1 MPTSSRRAS
10 TPQPKRTTPAA
21 NFASGPSTATL
32 PAEAFAQD
40 PGQLHHGGSDL
51 PLVVVDGY
59 SLKVRARQG
68 FIGDTVSRRAF
79 SKILDLWRKLFT
91 EMSGRDPFSKGF
103 KGKPTSDLTK
113 HDIAA
118 LIDSKSAA
126 GAAIRAA
133 VEDYAVQLV
142 HVVRQFLKQ
151 PSWRGVDR
159 IVIGGGFQ
167 QSEAGHRAV
176 KRANQLFE
184 KSRLKIRLQRL
195 HHHPDE
201 GGLIGWVHVAPP
213 ELLARYEALLAV
225 DIGGT
230 NVRCGI
236 VRTRLKHPH
245 DLSRVDVLGRDKWGH
260 AEDDDATRREHLLQG
275 IAGMLEKLI
284 YKAEKKGIALAPF
297 VGVACPGTVRRD
309 GSITDGAQNLPGNWE
324 SSRFHLPRELC
335 KLLPPIDGQPTQVRL
350 HNDAVVQGLSELP
363 FVQDVKHWAVLTV
376 GTGLGNA
383 SFTNH
388 GSGKA

>member
-1 MPTSSRRAS
+1 MPAHRPRPAS
-10 TPQPKRTTPAA
+10 TRKAPTARKAA
-21 NFASGPSTATL
+21 TASL
-32 PAEAFAQD
+32 PAEAFADD
-40 PGQLHHGGSDL
+40 PGELQHGGAEL

-59 SLKVRARQG
+59 SLKLRDRQG

-79 SKILDLWRKLFT
+79 STILDAWRTLFT
-91 EMSGRDPFSKGF
+91 QMSGRDPF
-103 KGKPTSDLTK
+103 GKAFRDVPTKDIGK
-113 HDIAA
+113 RDIAA
-118 LIDSKSAA
+118 LIDSKGAA

-133 VEDYAVQLV
+133 VEDYAAQLV
-142 HVVRQFLKQ
+142 YVVRQFLKQ

-167 QSEAGHRAV
+167 QSEAGRRAV
-176 KRANQLFE
+176 KRANELLE

-236 VRTRLKHPH
+236 VRTRLNNPH
-245 DLSRVDVLGRDKWGH
+245 DLSRVDVIGRDKWGH

-275 IAGMLEKLI
+275 IAAMLEKLVRN
-284 YKAEKKGIALAPF
+284 AETEGIALAPF
-297 VGVACPGTVRRD
+297 VGVACPGAVRRD

-324 SSRFHLPRELC
+324 SARFHFPRELC
-335 KLLPPIDGQPTQVRL
+335 KLLPPIDGQTTQVHL

-383 SFTNH
+383 SYTNR
-388 GSGKA
+388 GSGK